1 MNGMDQERFE
11 DLKEA
16 YVLGALPEEERVEF
30 ERYLSTN
37 PNLQPEVEELGAFA
51 DLLALSPEQQEPAP
65 ELRRRIMDTVQAEA
79 VQAEAVQTQG
89 HPRAES
95 RSWLDRLWD
104 ALGLRDLALAGA
116 AVLVVGLFSWGML
129 LQGEVNDLQG
139 RVQGLQGQVQD
150 QSQAPQ
156 MIALGGAGTE
166 QGARAELVTLE
177 GDRAVLVVEDMPPV
191 PEGKTYQIWV
201 IKGDT
206 PQPSGLFEPKGGSI
220 AAVVEK
226 PVEGADAVAVTVEPE
241 GGSPKPT
248 TDPMLVGEVK
258 A

>member
-1 MNGMDQERFE
+1 MNNGMDQERFE
-11 DLKEA
+11 DLKDA
-16 YVLGALPEEERVEF
+16 YVLGALPEEERLEF
-30 ERYLSTN
+30 ERYLVAH
-37 PNLQPEVEELGAFA
+37 PDLQPEVEELGAVA
-51 DLLALSPEQQEPAP
+51 GLLALSPKEQEPAP
-65 ELRRRIMDTVQAEA
+65 ELRRRIMDTVEAEA
-79 VQAEAVQTQG
+79 V
-89 HPRAES
+89 HPRAG
-95 RSWLDRLWD
+95 RLSWLAGLWE
-104 ALGLRDLALAGA
+104 AVGARDVALAGA
-116 AVLVVGLFSWGML
+116 AMLVVGLFSWSML
-129 LQGEVNDLQG
+129 LQGEVQDLQG

-150 QSQAPQ
+150 QPQGPQ

-177 GDRAVLVVEDMPPV
+177 GDRAILVAENMPPV
-191 PEGKTYQIWV
+191 PEDKTYQIWV
-201 IKGDT
+201 IKGDN

-226 PVEGADAVAVTVEPE
+226 PIEGADAVAVTVEPE

>member
-1 MNGMDQERFE
+1 MNGMDRERFE
-11 DLKEA
+11 DLKDA
-16 YVLGALPEEERVEF
+16 YVLGALPEEERLEF
-30 ERYLSTN
+30 EQYLLTN

-51 DLLALSPEQQEPAP
+51 NLLALSPQQQEPPP

-79 VQAEAVQTQG
+79 VQTQV
-89 HPRAES
+89 HSRSAR
-95 RSWLDRLWD
+95 RSWLDRLRE
-104 ALGLRDLALAGA
+104 AVGVRDLALAGA
-116 AVLVVGLFSWGML
+116 AMLVVGLFSWGML
-129 LQGEVNDLQG
+129 LQGEVRDLQG

-150 QSQAPQ
+150 QQAQGPQ

-166 QGARAELVTLE
+166 QGARAQLVTLE
-177 GDRAVLVVEDMPPV
+177 GDRAVLVAEDMPPV

-206 PQPSGLFEPKGGSI
+206 PQPSGLFEPKGDSI

-241 GGSPKPT
+241 GGSKKPST
-248 TDPMLVGEVK
+248 EPMLVGEVK

>member
-1 MNGMDQERFE
+1 MNGMDKERFD

-16 YVLGALPEEERVEF
+16 YVLGALPEEERLEV
-30 ERYLSTN
+30 ERYLAER
-37 PNLQPEVEELGAFA
+37 PDLQVAVEDLGAFA
-51 DLLALSPEQQEPAP
+51 DLLALSPEQQEPSP

-79 VQAEAVQTQG
+79 VQTQV
-89 HPRAES
+89 HPRAER
-95 RSWLDRLWD
+95 RSWLDRLWE
-104 ALGLRDLALAGA
+104 AVGLRDLALAGA
-116 AVLVVGLFSWGML
+116 TVLVVGLFSWGML
-129 LQGEVNDLQG
+129 LQGEMRDLQG
-139 RVQGLQGQVQD
+139 RVQVLQGQVQD
-150 QSQAPQ
+150 QSQGPQ

-166 QGARAELVTLE
+166 QGARAEVVTLE
-177 GDRAVLVVEDMPPV
+177 GDRAVLVAEDMPPV

>member
-1 MNGMDQERFE
+1 MNGMDKERFD

-16 YVLGALPEEERVEF
+16 YVLGALPEEERLEF
-30 ERYLSTN
+30 ERYLAER
-37 PNLQPEVEELGAFA
+37 PDLQVAVEDLGAFA
-51 DLLALSPEQQEPAP
+51 DLLALSPEQQKPSP

-79 VQAEAVQTQG
+79 VQTQV
-89 HPRAES
+89 HPRAER
-95 RSWLDRLWD
+95 RSWLDRLWE
-104 ALGLRDLALAGA
+104 AVGLRDLALAGA
-116 AVLVVGLFSWGML
+116 TVLVVGLFSWGML
-129 LQGEVNDLQG
+129 LQGEMRDLQG
-139 RVQGLQGQVQD
+139 RVQVLQGQVQD
-150 QSQAPQ
+150 QSQGPQ

-166 QGARAELVTLE
+166 QGARAEVVTLE
-177 GDRAVLVVEDMPPV
+177 GDRAVLVAEDMPPV

>member
-1 MNGMDQERFE
+1 MNGMDKERFD

-16 YVLGALPEEERVEF
+16 YVLGALPEEERLEF
-30 ERYLSTN
+30 ERYLAER
-37 PNLQPEVEELGAFA
+37 PDLQVAVEDLGAFA
-51 DLLALSPEQQEPAP
+51 DLLALSPEQQEPSP

-79 VQAEAVQTQG
+79 VQTQV
-89 HPRAES
+89 HPRAER
-95 RSWLDRLWD
+95 RSWLDRLWE
-104 ALGLRDLALAGA
+104 AVGLRDLALAGA
-116 AVLVVGLFSWGML
+116 TVLVVGLFSWGML
-129 LQGEVNDLQG
+129 LQGEMRDLQG
-139 RVQGLQGQVQD
+139 RVQVLQGQVQD
-150 QSQAPQ
+150 QSQGPQ

-166 QGARAELVTLE
+166 QGARAEVVTLE
-177 GDRAVLVVEDMPPV
+177 GDRAVLVAEDMPPV

-220 AAVVEK
+220 AAVVER

-248 TDPMLVGEVK
+248 TDPMLVGEIKV
-258 A
+258 